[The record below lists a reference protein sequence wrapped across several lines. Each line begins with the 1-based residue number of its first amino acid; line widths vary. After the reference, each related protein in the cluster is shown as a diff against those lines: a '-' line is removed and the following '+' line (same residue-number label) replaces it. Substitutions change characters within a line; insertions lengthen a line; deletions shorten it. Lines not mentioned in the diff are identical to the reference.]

1 MGTPTE
7 SSSEELLRR
16 LAARQGVEPTDD
28 DLAAVRA
35 FLEILLPALVELAE
49 RLAEAQT

>member
-1 MGTPTE
+1 MGTRAE
-7 SSSEELLRR
+7 SSSELLLRE

-35 FLEILLPALVELAE
+35 FLDILLPALSALEE
-49 RLAEAQT
+49 RLAAQAT